1 MALVMFYHLT
11 HSRPAQTLAAILPRA
26 VAMGWR
32 VMLRGTDAGRIADLD
47 AALWQ
52 TDGFLP
58 HGIVGGLFDGD
69 QPILLGDG
77 GLADGIR
84 ALALVDGAKCTLSE
98 AMALE
103 RVWILF
109 DGNDPMA
116 LDTARAQWREITAAK
131 INAQYWSEDS
141 GKWEKKL
148 DKSAG

>member
-11 HSRPAQTLAAILPRA
+11 SSHPAKTLAAILPRA

-32 VMLRGTDAGRIADLD
+32 VMLRGTDAGRIAQLD

-58 HGIVGGLFDGD
+58 HGIAGGPHDAD

-77 GLADGIR
+77 ALADGIR
-84 ALALVDGAKCTLSE
+84 ALALVDGAKCSLAE
-98 AMALE
+98 AQALE

-109 DGNDPMA
+109 DGNDSA
-116 LDTARAQWREITAAK
+116 AVEFARAQWREMTGAK
-131 INAQYWSEDS
+131 IAAQYWSEDS

>member
-11 HSRPAQTLAAILPRA
+11 RSRPAQTLAAILPRA
-26 VAMGWR
+26 VGMGWR
-32 VMLRGTDAGRIADLD
+32 VMLRGTDAGRIAELD

-52 TDGFLP
+52 AEGFLP
-58 HGIVGGLFDGD
+58 HGIVGGSHDAD

-77 GLADGIR
+77 ALADGIR
-84 ALALVDGAKCTLSE
+84 ALALVDGATCTLSE
-98 AMALE
+98 AQALE

-109 DGNDPMA
+109 DGNDPAA
-116 LDTARAQWREITAAK
+116 LDTARAQWREMTSAK
-131 INAQYWSEDS
+131 IAAQYWSEDS

>member
-11 HSRPAQTLAAILPRA
+11 RSRPAQTLAAILPRA

-32 VMLRGTDAGRIADLD
+32 VMLRGTDAGRIAALD

-58 HGIVGGLFDGD
+58 HGIVGGLHDSD
-69 QPILLGDG
+69 QPILLGEG

-84 ALALVDGAKCTLSE
+84 ALALVDGAKCSLAE

-109 DGNDPMA
+109 DGNDPVA
-116 LDTARAQWREITAAK
+116 LETARAQWREITAAK
-131 INAQYWSEDS
+131 INAQYWSQDS

>member
-11 HSRPAQTLAAILPRA
+11 RSRPAQTLAAILPRA

-32 VMLRGTDAGRIADLD
+32 VMLRGTDAARIAELD

-52 TDGFLP
+52 ADGFLP
-58 HGIVGGLFDGD
+58 HGIVGGLHDAD
-69 QPILLGDG
+69 QPILLGG
-77 GLADGIR
+77 GVLADGIR
-84 ALALVDGAKCTLSE
+84 ALALVDGAKCSLAE
-98 AMALE
+98 AEALE

-109 DGNDPMA
+109 DGNDPVA
-116 LDTARAQWREITAAK
+116 LETARAQWREITGAK
-131 INAQYWSEDS
+131 IAAQYWSEDS

>member
-11 HSRPAQTLAAILPRA
+11 HSRPAQTLSAILPRA

-58 HGIVGGLFDGD
+58 HGIVGGLYDGD

-84 ALALVDGAKCTLSE
+84 ALALVDGAKCTVAE

>member
-11 HSRPAQTLAAILPRA
+11 RSRPAQTLAAILPRA

-32 VMLRGTDAGRIADLD
+32 VMLRGTDAGRIAALD

-58 HGIVGGLFDGD
+58 HGIVGGLHDSD
-69 QPILLGDG
+69 QPILLGEG

-84 ALALVDGAKCTLSE
+84 ALALVDGAKCSLAE

-109 DGNDPMA
+109 DGNDPAA

>member
-11 HSRPAQTLAAILPRA
+11 RSRPAQTLAAILPRA
-26 VAMGWR
+26 IGMGWR
-32 VMLRGTDAGRIADLD
+32 VMLRGTDAGRIAALD
-47 AALWQ
+47 SALWQ

-58 HGIVGGLFDGD
+58 HGIVGGPHDAD

-77 GLADGIR
+77 DLADGIR
-84 ALALVDGAKCTLSE
+84 ALALVDGAKCSLAE

-109 DGNDPMA
+109 DGSDPVA
-116 LDTARAQWREITAAK
+116 LDAARAQWREITAAK

-141 GKWEKKL
+141 GKWEKKF
-148 DKSAG
+148 DTSAG

>member
-1 MALVMFYHLT
+1 MGTVMFYHLT
-11 HSRPAQTLAAILPRA
+11 RSRPAQTLAAILPRA
-26 VAMGWR
+26 IGMGWR
-32 VMLRGTDAGRIADLD
+32 VMLRGTDAGRIAELD

-52 TDGFLP
+52 AEGFLP
-58 HGIVGGLFDGD
+58 HGIVGGPHDAD

-84 ALALVDGAKCTLSE
+84 ALALVDGAKCTLAE
-98 AMALE
+98 AEALE

-109 DGNDPMA
+109 DGNDPAA

-131 INAQYWSEDS
+131 IAAQYWSEDS